1 MNLLP
6 ITHSWRVIVHIRQKR
21 IYRKKVNFSTL
32 LNRIHIDE
40 MKLLLLPKNMLQS
53 RKITVN

>member
-6 ITHSWRVIVHIRQKR
+6 ITHSWRVIVHIPQKR

-40 MKLLLLPKNMLQS
+40 MKLLLLPKKYVTKSKDNC
-53 RKITVN
+53 